1 MWWQIY
7 FCPLPTRNLP
17 RSSFRLTPRHDDWF
31 QIYFPADQNDPHLS
45 ESICP
50 FESTIVRIE
59 NRILGLSL
67 VLLASI
73 LGCGDGGPELGTVQG
88 RVTLDGKPVPNATL
102 TFIPQFEGS
111 PSYGVTDSNGSYTL
125 AFTDTKNGAMLGSF
139 DVQIETKKISKQ
151 EMSDDAQG
159 EPPPF
164 IAIPKKYRGKAFTAE
179 VKRGSNECNF
189 EMQSN

>member
-1 MWWQIY
+1 MESCDSLWGSLSIY
-7 FCPLPTRNLP
+7 LL
-17 RSSFRLTPRHDDWF
+17 
-31 QIYFPADQNDPHLS
+31 ADRKDPHLS
-45 ESICP
+45 ESIGP
-50 FESTIVRIE
+50 FERTIVRMEKQI
-59 NRILGLSL
+59 LSL
-67 VLLASI
+67 SLLFLASI
-73 LGCGDGGPELGTVQG
+73 LGCGDGGPELGTVKG
-88 RVTLDGKPVPNATL
+88 KVTLDGKPVPNATL

-111 PSYGVTDSNGSYTL
+111 PSYGITDSNGDYTL
-125 AFTDTKNGAMLGSF
+125 AFTDTKKGAMLGSF

-189 EMQSN
+189 AMESN